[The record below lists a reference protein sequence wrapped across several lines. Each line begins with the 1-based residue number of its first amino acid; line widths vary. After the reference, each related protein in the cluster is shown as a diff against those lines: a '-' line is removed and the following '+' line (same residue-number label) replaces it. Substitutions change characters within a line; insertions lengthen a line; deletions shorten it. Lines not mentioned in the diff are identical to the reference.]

1 VRDLDAALPLLELDE
16 EDADIG
22 AELRCNVRVE
32 LKCNV
37 RMELGAVLGCGRDGG
52 VASGHSLNEMEKT
65 SGWSLATTSGAASGR
80 SSEHGGDGGDRVAVS
95 DHISFSRMVPNL

>member
-22 AELRCNVRVE
+22 VELGCNRVE

-52 VASGHSLNEMEKT
+52 VVSGHSLNEMEKT
-65 SGWSLATTSGAASGR
+65 SEWSSATTSGAASGR
-80 SSEHGGDGGDRVAVS
+80 SSEHGGDRVAVS
-95 DHISFSRMVPNL
+95 DHIFLAEWF